1 MRTCLLASL
10 WVLLHSV
17 ATAEEVWTQFRGPD
31 GAGLSDATGVPVE
44 WSETKHVKW
53 KMPLPGRAWSSP
65 VVWGKQVWVTN
76 ASEDGKRLSA
86 VCLDRAGGK
95 VLRDVLVFA
104 IAKPQFC
111 YPFNS
116 YASST
121 PVIEEGRI
129 YVHYGSHGTACLDTS
144 SGKKLWTRQD
154 FPCDHHRGA
163 GSSPVVYGNL
173 LFLTFDGFNLQ
184 YVVALDKTTGETVW
198 KRDRQI
204 DYGTTNGDSMKAY
217 GTPIVIE
224 AAGRRQ
230 LVSPSA
236 GATVAYDPLT
246 GDELWRV
253 RSGGMNAAAPPLF
266 AHGLLLINTADG
278 GLRQFAMRPDGEGD
292 VTETHVEWNQQEAV
306 PSRCAPLVVGDL
318 LFMTTEAGIVSCL
331 EATTGNLVWRHRLGG
346 KFSASPVYAD
356 GHLYFSSEDGDFPA
370 IAAQREY
377 KLLAT
382 NQLETGSMASPAVAG
397 KAIFLRTKTHLYRIE
412 Q

>member
-1 MRTCLLASL
+1 MRTCLFALL
-10 WVLLHSV
+10 LTVLPTV

-31 GAGLSDATGVPVE
+31 GSGLSDATGLPIE
-44 WSETKHVKW
+44 WSETKHVTW
-53 KMPLPGRAWSSP
+53 KTPLRGKAWSSP
-65 VVWGKQVWVTN
+65 VVWGEQVWLTN
-76 ASEDGKRLSA
+76 ATEDGKRLSA
-86 VCLDRAGGK
+86 LCIDRAGGR
-95 VLRDVLVFA
+95 VRRDVLVFA

-116 YASST
+116 YASPT

-129 YVHYGSHGTACLDTS
+129 YVHYGSHGTACLDTAT
-144 SGKKLWTRQD
+144 GKNLWTRQD

-163 GSSPVVYGNL
+163 GSSPIVHGNL
-173 LFLTFDGFNLQ
+173 LFLTFDGFNVQ

-217 GTPIVIE
+217 GTPRVIE
-224 AAGRRQ
+224 AGGRLQ

-236 GATVAYDPLT
+236 GATIAYNPLT

-266 AHGLLLINTADG
+266 ALGRLLINTADG
-278 GLRQFAMRPDGEGD
+278 GFKQFAVRPDGAGD
-292 VTETHVEWNQQEAV
+292 VTETHVEWKEQEGV

-318 LFMTTEAGIVSCL
+318 LFMTNEAGVVSCL
-331 EATTGNLVWRHRLGG
+331 EAATGKLVWRHRLGG
-346 KFSASPVYAD
+346 HYSASPVSAE
-356 GHLYFSSEDGDFPA
+356 GRLYFSSEDGDFPV
-370 IAAQREY
+370 IAARREY

-382 NQLETGSMASPAVAG
+382 NQLETGSMASPAIAG

-412 Q
+412 E